1 MANSEGCYGD
11 KLHMHPIFSAKTHSD
26 EPIFYIGKAA
36 EITGASR
43 KAIRHYEAIGLLP
56 APQRRGNY
64 RVYSERQVFMIHM
77 IKHAQ
82 IFGFTLAET
91 RALVAEVAKQK
102 YFPLKFATDF
112 IERKRQQLQQEVVK
126 LQQMDKNLVD
136 LKAQMNSMF
145 G

>member
-1 MANSEGCYGD
+1 
-11 KLHMHPIFSAKTHSD
+11 MHPLFSAKTHSD
-26 EPIFYIGKAA
+26 EPVFYIGKAA

-56 APQRRGNY
+56 APQRRGSY

-82 IFGFTLAET
+82 SFGFSLAET
-91 RALVAEVAKQK
+91 RELVSETAKHK
-102 YFPLKFATDF
+102 HFPLQFAINF
-112 IERKRQQLQQEVVK
+112 IESKRMQLQQEVKK
-126 LQQMDKNLVD
+126 LRQMDKNLVD
-136 LKAQMNSMF
+136 LKVQMHKMF